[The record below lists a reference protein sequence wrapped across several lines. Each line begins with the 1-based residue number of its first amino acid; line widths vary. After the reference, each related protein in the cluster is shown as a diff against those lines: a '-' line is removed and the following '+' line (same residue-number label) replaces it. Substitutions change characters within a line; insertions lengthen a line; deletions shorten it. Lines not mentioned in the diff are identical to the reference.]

1 MSRVS
6 ARMGIL
12 WTGLEKVVVYGI
24 GFLQGI
30 VLARLLMPA
39 DFGLAAML
47 GIFTGIGG
55 VLAESGLGTALV
67 VKASGKMIK
76 QVRPILSFS
85 EEAILQ
91 GREI

>member
-1 MSRVS
+1 MRECALSLSFVRSQNMRV
-6 ARMGIL
+6 RR
-12 WTGLEKVVVYGI
+12 YR
-24 GFLQGI
+24 F
-30 VLARLLMPA
+30 
-39 DFGLAAML
+39 F
-47 GIFTGIGG
+47 
-55 VLAESGLGTALV
+55 GTALV